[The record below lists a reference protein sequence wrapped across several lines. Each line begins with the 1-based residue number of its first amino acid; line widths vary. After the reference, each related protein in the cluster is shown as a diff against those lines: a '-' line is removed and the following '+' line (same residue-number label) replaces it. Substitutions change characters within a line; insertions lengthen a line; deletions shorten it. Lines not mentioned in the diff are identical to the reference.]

1 MRLKHILLWLLLLT
15 GTVVQGQKTSGTDFW
30 MAFTQNADTD
40 LDKEYFL
47 KVFLSAQE
55 ATEVT
60 IENEKLGFKQT
71 ISVGA
76 NSLESV
82 TIPFDDF
89 NMSEYGE
96 VVNKSLHITSEKE
109 ISVYA
114 ENYQIASCD
123 ASLVL
128 STEACG
134 SYYIIQ
140 NNVSRTESKKYT
152 FRPSTF
158 NIVAFEDDT
167 EVEITPTLTTSDG
180 RPANVPFTITLNKGD
195 VYQVA
200 NLKEDMGKGLSG
212 SQVQVLY
219 GKKAA
224 VYSGNNS
231 SNVPDECISGDSDIL
246 YDVAYPVSSWGK
258 NFIIRPFSSGNYDM
272 IKCTA
277 CKDGTKIY
285 KNGELIATINAF
297 ESYDFIVDESDGAF
311 KLETS
316 EPVATYQYMTSS
328 LYLKNR
334 TGGPSYQYVAPIEQ
348 AIEEATFS
356 TIAHNEL
363 HYHYINLVIK
373 TEDVETITLNGKT
386 GFATFSPVD
395 DVYSTASVSIEKGT
409 YTLRAKNG
417 FVANAYGSG
426 EWISYSYSVGS
437 KIDVINDTEENKIR
451 KPCGDGTEECPF
463 HITTAGEF
471 LYFAAV
477 INGTEPSIPVN
488 EYAHAVLDADIDLS
502 GVCGPEIGSWTPI
515 GYGTARF
522 RGVFNGHNHRIKNI
536 YVVNDKEGTG
546 LFGLAAG
553 GAEIRNVIL
562 ASGSISSTSLSVG
575 GIVGVGVVKL
585 IDCHN
590 YVNIYCSSK
599 FNGGIIGYAGKD
611 SYIEKCHNEGNI
623 TSTSS
628 NKSLFGV
635 GGIAGA
641 ASTDAIVTDCYS
653 LGNITGHSSRVG
665 GVVGSAENCLI
676 TNCYS
681 YGDVESTENDHGG
694 GLCAIATDYPYTKVE
709 NSYYFNS
716 LGKTGQQPEM
726 ERPES
731 DFNDGTIFA
740 LLNEHT
746 PNLWRQEE
754 GKYPVFIDTVFNVIP
769 TKTLYVDLCQGDSVM
784 FYGKKITES
793 GTYYPS
799 CSCGGDTLVVKVLSP
814 AVKELYETIAAGESY
829 HFGSQDISEA
839 GVYTDT
845 VKGGAANGCDSIVI
859 LHLTVDGPSS
869 KVINESIC
877 EGETYTFD
885 GKELTEGGVYTMT
898 ENEVTTTLNLTV
910 LPKSVTVLYDTLC
923 TEFMGE
929 PDLETEE
936 KLVAANGC
944 DSVVVHHIHYKQNV
958 SLMLEGEF
966 CLGAFEYGGVEY
978 TEPGHHLHVVPGV
991 GGECDTLIHLYI
1003 TKLNMIVDEIND
1015 TICAGSSYNFA
1026 DRQLTEP
1033 GRYSD
1038 TMWCE
1043 KITHLNLYVN
1053 PVSTSQIVSTVHV
1066 GESYKANGFDLPEQE
1081 AEGIFY
1087 FNQVETNQ
1095 FGCDSIITLALNVIK
1110 PADNTVI
1117 PTLFTPHTREGKND
1131 IFMEGYEV
1139 YIYDRYGN
1147 LVCHSANGWD
1157 GKYRGK
1163 EADPGIYIY
1172 TLFMKDGEKKK
1183 GSIEVY
1189 KK

>member
-1 MRLKHILLWLLLLT
+1 MKLKHLLLWLLLLT

-30 MAFTQNADTD
+30 MAFIQNEDIN
-40 LDKEYFL
+40 LDKDHYL

-55 ATEVT
+55 ETEVT
-60 IENEKLGFKQT
+60 LENEKIGYKQT
-71 ISVGA
+71 VLVGA

-96 VVNKSLHITSEKE
+96 VVNKSLHITSKKE

-123 ASLVL
+123 ATLVL
-128 STEACG
+128 PTEACG
-134 SYYIIQ
+134 SYYIVQ
-140 NNVSRTESKKYT
+140 SNVSRTESVKYA

-158 NIVAFEDDT
+158 SVIAFEDDT
-167 EVEITPTLTTSDG
+167 KVQITPTLTTTDG
-180 RPANVPFTITLNKGD
+180 KPADVPFTITLNKGD

-200 NLKEDMGKGLSG
+200 NKKEDMGKGLSG
-212 SQVQVLY
+212 SQVRVLN
-219 GKKAA
+219 GKK
-224 VYSGNNS
+224 VTVFTGNNS
-231 SNVPDECISGDSDIL
+231 SNVPDENQKGDSDIL
-246 YDVAYPVSSWGK
+246 FDVAYPVSSWGK
-258 NFIIRPFSSGNYDM
+258 NFIIRPFLDCNYDM

-277 CKDGTKIY
+277 CKDGTEIY
-285 KNGELIATINAF
+285 KNGELIATINAY
-297 ESYDFIVDESDGAF
+297 ESYDFIVAESDGAF
-311 KLETS
+311 KLETT

-328 LYLKNR
+328 LYLKQR
-334 TGGPSYQYVAPIEQ
+334 AGGPSFQYVVPIEQ
-348 AIEEATFS
+348 SIEEVTFT
-356 TIAHNEL
+356 TITHKDVS
-363 HYHYINLVIK
+363 YHYLNLVIK
-373 TEDVETITLNGKT
+373 TEDAETIKLDGKT
-386 GFATFSPVD
+386 GFATFSPID
-395 DVYSTASVSIEKGT
+395 NVYSTAAIKISEGT
-409 YTLRAKNG
+409 HTLQAKNG
-417 FVANAYGSG
+417 FIASVYGTG
-426 EWISYSYSVGS
+426 EWVSYSYSAGS
-437 KIDVINDTEENKIR
+437 KMEKITEIKASIK

-502 GVCGPEIGSWTPI
+502 RVCGPDIGSWTPI
-515 GYGTARF
+515 GYDKARF
-522 RGVFNGHNHRIKNI
+522 RGVFNGHNHRIENI

-546 LFGLAAG
+546 LFGLATG

-575 GIVGVGVVKL
+575 GIVGVGAVKL

-590 YVNIYCSSK
+590 YVDIYCSNK

-623 TSTSS
+623 TSISS

-641 ASTDAIVTDCYS
+641 VSTNGIVTDCYS
-653 LGNITGHSSRVG
+653 YGNITGHSSRVG

-681 YGDVESTENDHGG
+681 YGDVESTENDYGG

-769 TKTLYVDLCQGDSVM
+769 SKTLYVDLCQGDSVM

-1095 FGCDSIITLALNVIK
+1095 FGCDSIVTLALNVIK

>member
-1 MRLKHILLWLLLLT
+1 MWALLLLAVPL
-15 GTVVQGQKTSGTDFW
+15 GAQKTSGTDFW
-30 MAFTQNADTD
+30 MAFIQNTDTD
-40 LDKEYFL
+40 MDKEYFL
-47 KVFLSAQE
+47 RVFLSAQE

-60 IENEKLGFKQT
+60 IENAQIGYKKT
-71 ISVGA
+71 VSVGA
-76 NSLESV
+76 NSLENV
-82 TIPFDDF
+82 IVPFDDF
-89 NMSEYGE
+89 NVSEYGE

-114 ENYQIASCD
+114 ENFQQASCD

-128 STEACG
+128 PTEACG

-140 NNVSRTESKKYT
+140 NNVSRTESEKYT

-180 RPANVPFTITLNKGD
+180 KPANVPFTITLNKGD

-212 SQVQVLY
+212 SQVRVLF
-219 GKKAA
+219 GKKVA
-224 VYSGNNS
+224 VYSGNNC

-258 NFIIRPFSSGNYDM
+258 NFIIRPFLNCNYDM

-285 KNGELIATINAF
+285 KNGVLIATINAF
-297 ESYDFIVDESDGAF
+297 ESYDFIVAEPDGAF

-348 AIEEATFS
+348 AIREVTFS
-356 TIAHNEL
+356 TIAHDKL
-363 HYHYINLVIK
+363 YYHYINLVIK
-373 TEDVETITLNGKT
+373 TEDVETVTLNGKT
-386 GFATFSPVD
+386 GFAIFTPVD
-395 DVYSTASVSIEKGT
+395 DVYSTASVNIEEGT

-417 FVANAYGSG
+417 FVANVYGSG

-437 KIDVINDTEENKIR
+437 KIDVINDTEENEIR

-463 HITTAGEF
+463 HIKTAGEL

-477 INGTEPSIPVN
+477 INGTDPSISVN

-502 GVCGPEIGSWTPI
+502 GVCGPKLGSWTPI
-515 GYGTARF
+515 GYNKSRF
-522 RGVFNGHNHRIKNI
+522 RGVFNGHNHRIENI
-536 YVVNDKEGTG
+536 YVVNDIEGTG
-546 LFGLAAG
+546 LFGIATG

-562 ASGSISSTSLSVG
+562 ASGSISSSAPSVG
-575 GIVGVGVVKL
+575 GIVGVGSVKL

-623 TSTSS
+623 TGTSYE
-628 NKSLFGV
+628 KALFGV
-635 GGIAGA
+635 GGVAGA
-641 ASTDAIVTDCYS
+641 ASTNAIVTDCYS
-653 LGNITGHSSRVG
+653 LGNITGNSSRVG

-681 YGDVESTENDHGG
+681 YGNVESKKDDFGG
-694 GLCAIATDYPYTKVE
+694 GLCAIASDYPDTKVE
-709 NSYYFNS
+709 HSYYCNA

-754 GKYPVFIDTVFNVIP
+754 GKYPAFIDTVFNVIP
-769 TKTLYVDLCQGDSVM
+769 NKTLYVDLCQGESVM

-793 GTYYPS
+793 GIYYPS
-799 CSCGGDTLVVKVLSP
+799 CSCGGDTMVVKVLLP
-814 AVKELYETIAAGESY
+814 VKKTLNETIGTGESY
-829 HFGSQDISEA
+829 HFGSQDISVA

-845 VKGGAANGCDSIVI
+845 IKGGAVNGCDSIVI
-859 LHLTVDGPSS
+859 LHLTVGDL
-869 KVINESIC
+869 KNESIC

-885 GKELTEGGVYTMT
+885 GKELTESGVYSMT
-898 ENEVTTTLNLTV
+898 ENGGTTILKLTV
-910 LPKSVTVLYDTLC
+910 LPKSVTMLYDTIC
-923 TEFMGE
+923 TEEPGAL
-929 PDLETEE
+929 PDLVTEE
-936 KLVAANGC
+936 KFVAANGC
-944 DSVVVHHIHYKQNV
+944 DSLVVHHIHYRQNV
-958 SLMLEGEF
+958 SFMVDGEY
-966 CLGAFEYGGVEY
+966 CLGTFEFGGVEY
-978 TEPGHHLHVVPGV
+978 TEPGHHLVVVPGV

-1003 TKLNMIVDEIND
+1003 TKLNMYVEEIND
-1015 TICAGSSYNFA
+1015 TICEGGSYNFA
-1026 DRQLTEP
+1026 DRLLTEP

-1038 TMWCE
+1038 TMLCS
-1043 KITHLNLYVN
+1043 KITHLNLHVN
-1053 PVSTSQIVSTVHV
+1053 PVSANQIVSTVYV
-1066 GESYKANGFDLPEQE
+1066 GESYNANGFNLPEQLS
-1081 AEGIFY
+1081 EGVFY
-1087 FNQVETNQ
+1087 HTLTTTNQ
-1095 FGCDSIITLALNVIK
+1095 FGCDSIVTLALNVTK
-1110 PADNTVI
+1110 PVDNTVV

-1147 LVCHSANGWD
+1147 LVCHSTNGWD
-1157 GKYRGK
+1157 GYYRGK
-1163 EADPGIYIY
+1163 EADPGVYIY
-1172 TLFMKDGEKKK
+1172 TLYMKDDKKKK

-1189 KK
+1189 K

>member
-546 LFGLAAG
+546 LFGLATG

-1117 PTLFTPHTREGKND
+1117 PTNKYSDLFLK
-1131 IFMEGYEV
+1131 
-1139 YIYDRYGN
+1139 
-1147 LVCHSANGWD
+1147 
-1157 GKYRGK
+1157 
-1163 EADPGIYIY
+1163 
-1172 TLFMKDGEKKK
+1172 
-1183 GSIEVY
+1183 
-1189 KK
+1189 

>member
-1 MRLKHILLWLLLLT
+1 MLWALLLLA
-15 GTVVQGQKTSGTDFW
+15 VPLSAQKTSGTDFW
-30 MAFTQNADTD
+30 MAFIQNVDTD
-40 LDKEYFL
+40 MDKEYFL
-47 KVFLSAQE
+47 RVFLSAQE

-60 IENEKLGFKQT
+60 LENVQIGYKKT

-76 NSLESV
+76 NSLEKV
-82 TIPFDDF
+82 IVPFDDF
-89 NMSEYGE
+89 NVSEYGE

-114 ENYQIASCD
+114 ENYQNASCD
-123 ASLVL
+123 ATLVL
-128 STEACG
+128 PTEACG

-140 NNVSRTESKKYT
+140 NNVSRTESAKYT

-158 NIVAFEDDT
+158 NIVAFENGT

-180 RPANVPFTITLNKGD
+180 KPANESFTITLNKGD

-200 NLKEDMGKGLSG
+200 NLEEDMGKGLSG
-212 SQVQVLY
+212 SQVRVLF
-219 GKKAA
+219 GKKVA
-224 VYSGNNS
+224 VYSGNTC

-258 NFIIRPFSSGNYDM
+258 SFIIRPFLNCNYDM

-297 ESYDFIVDESDGAF
+297 ESYDFIVAESDGAF

-328 LYLKNR
+328 LYLKDR
-334 TGGPSYQYVAPIEQ
+334 IGGPSYQYVAPIEQ
-348 AIEEATFS
+348 AIGEVTFS
-356 TIAHNEL
+356 TIAHDKL
-363 HYHYINLVIK
+363 YYHYINLVIK
-373 TEDVETITLNGKT
+373 TEDVETVTLNGKT
-386 GFATFSPVD
+386 GFANFSPVD
-395 DVYSTASVSIEKGT
+395 DVYSTASVSIEEGT

-417 FVANAYGSG
+417 FVANVYGSG

-437 KIDVINDTEENKIR
+437 KIDVINDTEGNEIR

-502 GVCGPEIGSWTPI
+502 GVCGPELGSWTPI
-515 GYGTARF
+515 GYNKSRF
-522 RGVFNGHNHRIKNI
+522 RGVFNGHNHRIENI
-536 YVVNDKEGTG
+536 YVVNDIEGTG
-546 LFGLAAG
+546 LFGLATG

-575 GIVGVGVVKL
+575 GIVGVGAVKL

-590 YVNIYCSSK
+590 YVDIYCSNK

-623 TSTSS
+623 TSISS

-641 ASTDAIVTDCYS
+641 VSTNGIVTDCYS
-653 LGNITGHSSRVG
+653 YGNITGHSSRVG

-681 YGDVESTENDHGG
+681 YGDVESTENDYGG

-769 TKTLYVDLCQGDSVM
+769 SKTLYVDLCQGDSVM

-829 HFGSQDISEA
+829 HFGSQDISVA

-845 VKGGAANGCDSIVI
+845 IKGGAVNGCDSIVV
-859 LHLTVDGPSS
+859 LDL
-869 KVINESIC
+869 KVGEPLGKFLDESIC
-877 EGETYTFD
+877 EGETYIFD
-885 GKELTEGGVYTMT
+885 GKELTEGGVYTMM
-898 ENEVTTTLNLTV
+898 ENDGITTLNLTV
-910 LPKSVTVLYDTLC
+910 LPKSVTLLYDTVC
-923 TEFMGE
+923 TEE
-929 PDLETEE
+929 SDVPDLVTDE

-944 DSVVVHHIHYKQNV
+944 DSLVVHYIHYKKNV
-958 SLMLEGEF
+958 SLEVAGDF
-966 CLGAFEYGGVEY
+966 CYGTFKFGGMEY
-978 TEPGHHLHVVPGV
+978 TEGGHYVLVTPGV
-991 GGECDTLIHLYI
+991 GGECDTLTHLYL
-1003 TKLNMIVDEIND
+1003 TKHDVLVEEVDD
-1015 TICAGSSYNFA
+1015 SICEGDSYSFA
-1026 DRQLTEP
+1026 DRLLTEA

-1038 TMWCE
+1038 TLACS
-1043 KITHLNLYVN
+1043 KITNLNLHVN
-1053 PVSTSQIVSTVHV
+1053 PVSTSQVNGVVHV
-1066 GESYKANGFDLPEQE
+1066 GEAYRANGFDLPEQQL
-1081 AEGIFY
+1081 EGVFY
-1087 FNQVETNQ
+1087 HNLTTTNQ
-1095 FGCDSIITLALNVIK
+1095 FGCDSIVTLALNVIK
-1110 PADNTVI
+1110 PVDNIVI
-1117 PTLFTPHTREGKND
+1117 PSLFTPHTREGRND

-1147 LVCHSANGWD
+1147 LICHSANGWD
-1157 GKYRGK
+1157 GYYRGK
-1163 EADPGIYIY
+1163 LADPGVYIY
-1172 TLFMKDGEKKK
+1172 TVYMKDGKKKK

-1189 KK
+1189 K